1 MTNIIDARGLSC
13 PKPVILTKRAL
24 AEITEG
30 SISVLVDNQTAVNNI
45 SAFAD
50 STGLVADV
58 EAVGKDFHIT
68 IEKMACLISPA
79 VKKSNNIVLLIN
91 SDCFGGGD
99 EEFSRTLM
107 RNFIFAL
114 TEVDPKPKTALFVNS
129 GIKYTTEGSQVLESL
144 QKLTDGGMEI
154 LSCGSCLDFYQCKDK
169 LAIGS
174 VTNMYTI
181 AEKLLNADKVIKL

>member
-1 MTNIIDARGLSC
+1 MTEIIDARGMAC

-30 SISVLVDNQTAVNNI
+30 SIAVLVDNQTAVNNI

-50 STGLVADV
+50 SIGLIADT
-58 EAVGKDFHIT
+58 EAEGNNFKIT
-68 IEKMACLISPA
+68 IEKMACPLSIET
-79 VKKSNNIVLLIN
+79 NNAEKIVLMIN
-91 SDCFGGGD
+91 SDFFGNGD

-114 TEVDPKPKTALFVNS
+114 TEVDPKPQTALFVNS
-129 GIKYTTEGSQVLESL
+129 GVKFTTEGSPVLESL
-144 QKLTDGGMEI
+144 QKLVDGGMEI
-154 LSCGSCLDFYQCKDK
+154 LTCGSCLDFYQLKGK
-169 LAIGS
+169 LVIGGVS
-174 VTNMYTI
+174 NMYTI

>member
-1 MTNIIDARGLSC
+1 MAELIDARGMVC

-30 SISVLVDNQTAVNNI
+30 SIAVLVDNQTAVNNI

-50 STGLVADV
+50 SIGLVADV
-58 EAVGKDFHIT
+58 KSEGNDFKIT
-68 IEKMACLISPA
+68 IEKMACPLS
-79 VKKSNNIVLLIN
+79 VETNNAEKIVLLIN
-91 SDCFGGGD
+91 SEFFGNGD

-114 TEVDPKPKTALFVNS
+114 TEVDPKPQTALFVNS
-129 GIKYTTEGSQVLESL
+129 GIKFTTEGSQVLESL
-144 QKLTDGGMEI
+144 QKLADGGMELLI
-154 LSCGSCLDFYQCKDK
+154 CGSCLDFYQLKDK
-169 LAIGS
+169 LVIGS
-174 VTNMYTI
+174 VTNMYSI